1 MFEDEEFGQPAFAGM
16 GWWRPGPEPW
26 QPWAQ
31 PPRGPFGHHG
41 PFGPGRPGFGP
52 FHRPHFGPGV
62 FRMFGFGFGGRRGP
76 QAFGRGDL
84 KYALLELLRERP
96 MHGYEMIKALEER
109 AGGFYTPS
117 AGAIYPTLQLMEDRG
132 WVTSQTVDA
141 KKVYTITDA
150 GRQALAEQSAQEAPA
165 GPWGRHRGGPW
176 HGQRGPFGARHNPAL
191 MSLRAEGMEVARL
204 MREAV
209 IATQGDPARLAELQG
224 IVHQTRDALQRFI
237 AQGQGQSQTPPTPS
251 GPIEQA

>member
-1 MFEDEEFGQPAFAGM
+1 MFEEEEFGQPAFVGASWG
-16 GWWRPGPEPW
+16 RPGPEPW

-31 PPRGPFGHHG
+31 GSRGPFGQHG
-41 PFGPGRPGFGP
+41 PFGPRGFGP

-84 KYALLELLRERP
+84 KFALLELLRERP

-150 GRQALAEQSAQEAPA
+150 GRQALTEQSAQEER
-165 GPWGRHRGGPW
+165 GPWGHHHGHGHGP
-176 HGQRGPFGARHNPAL
+176 RGPFGARHNPAL

-204 MREAV
+204 MRDAV
-209 IATQGDPARLAELQG
+209 IASQGDPARLTELQG
-224 IVHQTRDALQRFI
+224 IVHQTRDALQRFVS
-237 AQGQGQSQTPPTPS
+237 QGQQQPPPPPR

>member
-1 MFEDEEFGQPAFAGM
+1 MFHDEQHSRPAFAGA
-16 GWWRPGPEPW
+16 GWRHFNQEPW

-31 PPRGPFGHHG
+31 GPRGPS
-41 PFGPGRPGFGP
+41 FGPHGFGP
-52 FHRPHFGPGV
+52 FHRPHFGPNLW
-62 FRMFGFGFGGRRGP
+62 RLFGFGFGGRRGP

-84 KYALLELLRERP
+84 KFALLELLRDRP

-132 WVTSQTVDA
+132 WLTSQMVES

-150 GRQALAEQSAQEAPA
+150 GRQALTEQSAQQ
-165 GPWGRHRGGPW
+165 GPGGPW
-176 HGQRGPFGARHNPAL
+176 QHRHGWHGPRGAFGPRANPAL
-191 MSLRAEGMEVARL
+191 ASLRMEGMEVARL
-204 MREAV
+204 VREAV

-224 IVHQTRDALQRFI
+224 IVHQTRESLQKFVN
-237 AQGQGQSQTPPTPS
+237 QGQQQPTPPPTS